1 MVDGR
6 VARLGGASG
15 ILYVV
20 SFIPAYVVGYPDAP
34 TSASGAQ
41 EAFDY
46 FGGEQS
52 TFLIFNGVLTI
63 FSAFF
68 FVWFLGVLHG
78 VLRRAEGERAVF
90 SSVALAGGTM
100 FVVLSWAGV
109 AVEVSYP
116 AASARFVNFQ
126 PDAQLVFLTLAAS
139 SWLYHFCQ
147 VGTSVLV
154 SATSLVAFRT
164 GVLPGWLAWAGFL
177 VALLALLHF
186 LLPLLSAIVG
196 LLWVATV
203 SALMLTSSVGPPTS
217 ARRPGER
224 GSPTS

>member
-1 MVDGR
+1 MVDRR

-15 ILYVV
+15 ILYVIL
-20 SFIPAYVVGYPDAP
+20 FIPAYVVGYPDAP
-34 TSASGAQ
+34 TSTSGVQ

-46 FGGEQS
+46 FGDEQS

-68 FVWFLGVLHG
+68 FVWFLGMLHS
-78 VLRRAEGERAVF
+78 VLRRAEGEGVGF
-90 SSVALAGGTM
+90 SSVALAGGVM

-116 AASARFVNFQ
+116 AASTRFVNFQ
-126 PDAQLVFLTLAAS
+126 PDAQLAFLTLAAS

-147 VGTSVLV
+147 IGTSVLV
-154 SATSLVAFRT
+154 STTSLIALRT
-164 GVLPGWLAWAGFL
+164 GVLPGWLAWAGFV

-186 LLPLLSAIVG
+186 VIPLLSAIVG
-196 LLWVATV
+196 LLWVAVV
-203 SALMLTSSVGPPTS
+203 SALMLTGSVRLSTPT
-217 ARRPGER
+217 RRLGDR